1 MNPHKNTFGSE
12 TVKIMLKNLTILNG
26 NTIWRKRSSKGLKK
40 GQEILGPQLTLGLTK
55 EKQILWW
62 TTGPA

>member
-26 NTIWRKRSSKGLKK
+26 NNFWQKRSSKRLKK